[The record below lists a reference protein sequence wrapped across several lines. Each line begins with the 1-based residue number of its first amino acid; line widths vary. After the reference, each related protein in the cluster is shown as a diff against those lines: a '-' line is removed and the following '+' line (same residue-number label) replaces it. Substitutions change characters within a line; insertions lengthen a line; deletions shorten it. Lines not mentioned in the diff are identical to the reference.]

1 MKGDT
6 YTSLSDMIVM
16 VVIGLSFGF
25 MVAIFV
31 IVVLKK

>member
-16 VVIGLSFGF
+16 VVIGLSFSF
-25 MVAIFV
+25 MVTIFV
-31 IVVLKK
+31 IVLFKK